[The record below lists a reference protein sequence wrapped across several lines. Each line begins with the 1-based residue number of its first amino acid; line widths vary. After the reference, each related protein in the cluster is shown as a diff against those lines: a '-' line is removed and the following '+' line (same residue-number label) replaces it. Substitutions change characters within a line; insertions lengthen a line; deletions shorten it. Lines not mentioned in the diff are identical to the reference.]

1 MNITI
6 LELQSMT
13 DKQVFGFATKL
24 RSQCLD
30 RSRLE
35 TRLGGADDLIQLL
48 AITLFQFKCGAI
60 ELRPGCRL
68 ISACFGIVRS
78 SCKSN
83 WMSDRAAAYQNIDIE
98 DEDLHASLD
107 EVGDEVAEVARPY
120 EEEGW
125 EHRTLDEIEGLSA
138 LDKLLIQHDTLEAG
152 ARQGMTK
159 DLASLFGCD
168 ERTIRLRRKSLR
180 EELTKKFN
188 LAADFFCKKTILR
201 TAQSD

>member
-13 DKQVFGFATKL
+13 DKQVFGFAKKL
-24 RSQCLD
+24 SRQCLD

-35 TRLGGADDLIQLL
+35 TRLGGADDLVQVL

-68 ISACFGIVRS
+68 IEACFGIVRS

-83 WMSDRAAAYQNIDIE
+83 WMSDRSAAYQGRDIE

-107 EVGDEVAEVARPY
+107 EVVGEVAEVAHPC

-125 EHRTLDEIEGLSA
+125 ENRTLDEIEGLSA

-159 DLASLFGCD
+159 DLATLFGCD
-168 ERTIRLRRKSLR
+168 ERTIRLRKRTLR

-188 LAADFFCKKTILR
+188 LAADFFCKKSVLR
-201 TAQSD
+201 TFQTD